1 MLVLSNRDGVII
13 EQLETL
19 LADVEGRLAE
29 ELISDLPC
37 VNDLVTHVE
46 RYRGKMLRP
55 TLVLVAGMAGAG
67 DDNKLADP
75 HCVIATVTEMV
86 HLATLVHDD
95 VLDEARIRRGGKTIN
110 HLNGNET
117 AVMLGDYLIS
127 HAYHLCSSLASTTT
141 SQMIAETTNTICE
154 GELLQLANRNNLAL
168 DERTYFEIIR
178 RKTASLCGTCCR
190 LGVLLTGASEE
201 LADDLYRY
209 GENLGIAYQIVDDLL
224 DLVGSENTVGKTLRS
239 DLHKGKLTLPIIQ
252 FLQTAP
258 PSQRDLMTELIR
270 KPAQTL
276 HDAPARDN
284 GSPPPTPDDVPERI
298 QKLLVDHDSVIYA
311 NQWATKLVDQA
322 KACLNRLPE
331 SPARVFLHEMADAVL
346 TRKF

>member
-13 EQLETL
+13 EQLQTL

-37 VNDLVTHVE
+37 VNDLATHVE

-55 TLVLVAGMAGAG
+55 TLVLVAGMAGATS
-67 DDNKLADP
+67 DSKLGDP

-110 HLNGNET
+110 HLYGNET

-154 GELLQLANRNNLAL
+154 GELLQLTNRNNLAL

-190 LGVLLTGASEE
+190 LGVLLAQAPDE
-201 LADDLYRY
+201 LAEDLYRY
-209 GENLGIAYQIVDDLL
+209 GEKLGIAYQIVDDLL
-224 DLVGSENTVGKTLRS
+224 DLVGTENTVGKTLRS
-239 DLHKGKLTLPIIQ
+239 DLQKGKLTLPIIH
-252 FLQTAP
+252 FLQSAP
-258 PSQRDLMTELIR
+258 RAQRDLMIQLIKKAVTGAARRTGPR
-270 KPAQTL
+270 KWQQP
-276 HDAPARDN
+276 R
-284 GSPPPTPDDVPERI
+284 
-298 QKLLVDHDSVIYA
+298 
-311 NQWATKLVDQA
+311 
-322 KACLNRLPE
+322 RLGRRP
-331 SPARVFLHEMADAVL
+331 
-346 TRKF
+346 